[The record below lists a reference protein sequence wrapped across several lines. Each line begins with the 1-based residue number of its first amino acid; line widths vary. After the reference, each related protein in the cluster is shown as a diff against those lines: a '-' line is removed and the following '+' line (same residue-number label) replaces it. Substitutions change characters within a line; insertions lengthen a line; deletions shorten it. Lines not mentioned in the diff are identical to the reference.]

1 MHPLLLAV
9 MLNAGPVDLTWGTG
23 PQGLKKLVATPDATL
38 LQQVLACA
46 KGYGVKTIERRGDKT
61 EVVWSAAD
69 AATDTLAGVSKAE
82 RVALLSLMGRQARGS
97 EFDLLIPQ
105 SDGSFIPVTAWWDT
119 PEVVGFASGP
129 AWTPVDAAVTVEQL
143 REKYKV
149 GEFTEGDAKWDA
161 KALAAIGQALG
172 TLSPDELALVAGLK
186 FRRARTAGGKHAA
199 LYHRGDATNHIEV
212 YDVAFSLDGEQF
224 VGAPSAPRSY
234 LLLPLL
240 HELGHAIA
248 DARMRELGIAN
259 VALRAKWEALKA
271 ENKAPEAT
279 SAAFETANNA
289 VKKLLA
295 IDAANAK
302 PGRPA
307 ERELATVFPQN
318 RSPTNYGRTKPA
330 EHFAE
335 SFTLWKN
342 DRAALAR
349 ISPEAAAWFDA
360 GKHVA
365 VASAAVDK

>member
-1 MHPLLLAV
+1 MHALLLAV
-9 MLNAGPVDLTWGTG
+9 MLNAGPVDFTWGTG

-46 KGYGVKTIERRGDKT
+46 KGYGVKTIERRGEKVD
-61 EVVWSAAD
+61 VVWSAAD

-105 SDGSFIPVTAWWDT
+105 PDGTFIPVTAWWDT

-129 AWTPVDAAVTVEQL
+129 AWSPVDVPVTVEQL

-149 GEFTEGDAKWDA
+149 GEFLEADSKWDA
-161 KALAAIGQALG
+161 KALAAIGQALA
-172 TLSPDELALVAGLK
+172 TLSAEELALVPGLK

-199 LYHRGDATNHIEV
+199 LYQRGDATNLIEV
-212 YDVAFSLDGEQF
+212 YDAAFSLDGEQF
-224 VGAPSAPRSY
+224 VGTPTAPRSY

-259 VALRAKWEALKA
+259 LALRAKWEAAKA
-271 ENKAPEAT
+271 ENKGDT
-279 SAAFETANNA
+279 TAAFEAANGG

-295 IDAANAK
+295 IDAANSK
-302 PGRPA
+302 GRPA

-318 RSPTNYGRTKPA
+318 RSPTPYGRTKPA

-365 VASAAVDK
+365 IAGAAIDK